1 MIENRK
7 AEAVGTPESK
17 RKDPGYFAV
26 PIGKRRQTGLT
37 RKQRLRAARQSNEL
51 RRWGDVP
58 RVVGSDQE

>member
-7 AEAVGTPESK
+7 AVGTPESK
-17 RKDPGYFAV
+17 RKDPGYFGA
-26 PIGKRRQTGLT
+26 PTGKRRQTGLT
-37 RKQRLRAARQSNEL
+37 RKQRLRAARRSNEL